1 LGVVTAA
8 ARTRGLKSPAA
19 LGRTARRASRAPPA
33 APKLI
38 PQTKEQP
45 RMSTDEIRAAVKQ
58 SVASIANLDVREIG
72 DDASYKEDLQL
83 DSLTILEIAV
93 DAEYKFQVNLSE
105 DDLAGIGTVAD
116 TVRIVEQYL
125 SAPVTAAA

>member
-1 LGVVTAA
+1 
-8 ARTRGLKSPAA
+8 
-19 LGRTARRASRAPPA
+19 
-33 APKLI
+33 
-38 PQTKEQP
+38 
-45 RMSTDEIRAAVKQ
+45 MSTDEIRAAVKQ
-58 SVASIANLDVREIG
+58 SVASIANLDAAEIG

-93 DAEYKFQVNLSE
+93 DAEYKFRVNLSE
-105 DDLAGIGTVAD
+105 DDLARIATVGD